1 MTSRSSA
8 RARGRH
14 LCPPIFRAVT
24 FAFVTGVAAIAVPF
38 ATGCSGPDIKA
49 PNPTRPLDERRAIEV
64 IRRAMRQ
71 EGVDSADGR
80 DVKLQ
85 PTGKMIHIDVGVQG
99 HEYGIAYIT
108 QDDMNGLKDAIPPPN
123 KKDERLRI
131 LRGGD
136 DGETRIVALY
146 QDNYLYDDLAGEAHE
161 QTTIQV
167 EGQLTRDVQDF
178 LVHAKSQRYK

>member
-1 MTSRSSA
+1 MTSRSSD

-14 LCPPIFRAVT
+14 FCPPIFRAAS
-24 FAFVTGVAAIAVPF
+24 FALVVGLGAIALPF
-38 ATGCSGPDIKA
+38 AVGCSGPDVKA

-64 IRRAMRQ
+64 IRRAMKQ
-71 EGVDSADGR
+71 EGVDPTDGR

-85 PTGKMIHIDVGVQG
+85 PSGKTVHIDVSVVG
-99 HEYGIAYIT
+99 HDYGIAYIT
-108 QDDMNGLKDAIPPPN
+108 QDDMNELKDAIPPPN

-146 QDNYLYDDLAGEAHE
+146 QDNYLYDDLVGEGHE
-161 QTTIQV
+161 QTTVQV

-178 LVHAKSQRYK
+178 LVHAKSQKYK